1 MNNLRERINEL
12 ANKSKI
18 TELTDLEKQEQADL
32 RKEYIR
38 LFRSS
43 FNDTLLN
50 TKVVDPMGNDVTPDK
65 LKREQNKKKN

>member
-1 MNNLRERINEL
+1 MDNLRERINEL
-12 ANKSKI
+12 ANKSKT
-18 TELTDLEKQEQADL
+18 TELTDLEKQEQGDL

-38 LFRSS
+38 LFKSS

-50 TKVVDPMGNDVTPDK
+50 TKVIDPMGNDVTPDK